1 MQVTVIK
8 TPKIMPSDQDILAVI
23 DAALP
28 QLAEGDIVAVTS
40 KIISICEGNIVP
52 MDGADKEQLIVQESD
67 YYLPA
72 ELSKYGYHFSIV
84 KDTLIS
90 VAGIDESNGEG
101 VYILWPK
108 DAQKTANMIWDH
120 LRKKH
125 GLRRIG
131 VVIVDSTCQP
141 MRRGTTGIALAHS
154 GFLALRNYV
163 GTPDLFGRPM
173 NVTHANV
180 SGGIASTAVFVM
192 GEGAEQ
198 TPLCILSDAS
208 GVEFQDRYPS
218 PEELALITISREDD
232 LFAPFLNAVEWKN
245 GERQQKR

>member
-1 MQVTVIK
+1 M
-8 TPKIMPSDQDILAVI
+8 L

-28 QLAEGDIVAVTS
+28 QLTEGDIVAVTS
-40 KIISICEGNIVP
+40 KIISICEGSIIP
-52 MDGADKEQLIVQESD
+52 MDDADKEQLIVAESD

-72 ELSKYGYHFSIV
+72 SLSKYGYHFSIV
-84 KDTLIS
+84 NNTLIS

-101 VYILWPK
+101 VYILWPN

-120 LRKKH
+120 LRTKH
-125 GLRRIG
+125 DLRDVG
-131 VVIVDSTCQP
+131 VVITDSTCQP

-173 NVTHANV
+173 HVTHANV

-198 TPLCILSDAS
+198 TPLCVVSDAS
-208 GVEFQDRYPS
+208 AVKFQDRHPS
-218 PEELALITISREDD
+218 QEELALITIAREDD